1 MSEVVVEEVHCPEP
15 PELEDQ
21 ACGVGERCGADHH
34 VADRHRPRSPVTLN
48 FIKITQSI

>member
-1 MSEVVVEEVHCPEP
+1 MRFTAPSRQNSRTRHVGE
-15 PELEDQ
+15 
-21 ACGVGERCGADHH
+21 GERCGADHH